1 MEPQG
6 EALRQKATKAFF
18 DAIEHLPD
26 ALQPNNHEE
35 ENQIYPPL
43 PSSKSGKKTAS
54 VPQESFDIHDLE
66 EAAADIEQYIN
77 ALHPELSESTD

>member
-1 MEPQG
+1 MEPQE

-26 ALQPNNHEE
+26 ALQPTNNE
-35 ENQIYPPL
+35 ENPLNAPL
-43 PSSKSGKKTAS
+43 PSHKAPKKPAI
-54 VPQESFDIHDLE
+54 QQKSFDIHDLE

-77 ALHPELSESTD
+77 ALHPELSESMD